1 MKIATVEENVVN
13 LPCLE
18 HSGTAIQTR
27 KARELEKQHLACTLK
42 SFGSSLGSFHVL
54 SQLKPVKRPC

>member
-1 MKIATVEENVVN
+1 MEIANVEENVVH

-18 HSGTAIQTR
+18 HSGTAIQTH
-27 KARELEKQHLACTLK
+27 KARGLEVQHLACTLK

-54 SQLKPVKRPC
+54 SQLRAVKRPC